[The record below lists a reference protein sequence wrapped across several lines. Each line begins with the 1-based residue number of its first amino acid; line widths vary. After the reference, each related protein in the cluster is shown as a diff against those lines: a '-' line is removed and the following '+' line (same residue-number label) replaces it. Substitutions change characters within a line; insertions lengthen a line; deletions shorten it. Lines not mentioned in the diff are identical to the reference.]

1 MSGRGGILSLFIYGG
16 FKMGGLACARGYLD
30 GRVGLCAGVYTGGLV
45 CALGFTRAGWLV
57 RGGLHGRVG
66 LCAGVYTGGLAC
78 AWGLHGRVGLCV
90 GVIRKKNDNRYGK
103 VQKIDLRNTL
113 RRMKNKRDYF
123 S

>member
-1 MSGRGGILSLFIYGG
+1 M
-16 FKMGGLACARGYLD
+16 
-30 GRVGLCAGVYTGGLV
+30 GGLV

-66 LCAGVYTGGLAC
+66 LCAGV
-78 AWGLHGRVGLCV
+78 
-90 GVIRKKNDNRYGK
+90 IRKKNDNRYGK

-113 RRMKNKRDYF
+113 RRMKLLNKL